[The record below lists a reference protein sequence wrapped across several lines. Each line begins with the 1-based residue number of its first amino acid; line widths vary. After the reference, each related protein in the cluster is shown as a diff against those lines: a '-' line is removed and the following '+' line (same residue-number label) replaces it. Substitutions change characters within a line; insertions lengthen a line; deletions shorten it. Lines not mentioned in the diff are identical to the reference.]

1 MKKIAPFLIVVGTI
15 AVLYGFFEFVLK
27 SDIEQLAQLQNKYT
41 LQKTVLKFA
50 QENHKNL
57 TEQLQV
63 FAIKPSEIQSRKD
76 LKNLIAKFLP
86 GAQLSFISIAQKGND
101 GVKIERFL
109 VQSTIES
116 PKEFYRFVDFVAKR
130 NYPIMV
136 DYPITFRK
144 NATKIE
150 LSFFIEIYQD

>member
-1 MKKIAPFLIVVGTI
+1 MKRIAPFLIVIGTI
-15 AVLYGFFEFVLK
+15 VVLYSFFEFVLK
-27 SDIEQLAQLQNKYT
+27 SDIEKLTQLQNKYK

-50 QENHKNL
+50 QENRKNL
-57 TEQLQV
+57 KEQLEV
-63 FAIKPSEIQSRKD
+63 FAIKPIEIESQKD
-76 LKNLIAKFLP
+76 LKNLIAKFFP
-86 GAQLSFISIAQKGND
+86 GAQLSFLSIAQKGND

-109 VQSTIES
+109 VQGKIES
-116 PKEFYRFVDFVAKR
+116 PKEFYRFVDFLTKY

-144 NATKIE
+144 AKKIE